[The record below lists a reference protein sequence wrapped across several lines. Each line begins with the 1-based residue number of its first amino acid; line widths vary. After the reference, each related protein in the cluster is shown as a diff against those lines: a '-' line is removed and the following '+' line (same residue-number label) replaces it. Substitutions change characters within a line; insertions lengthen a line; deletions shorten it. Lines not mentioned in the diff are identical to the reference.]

1 VISGLLLESIT
12 RRYSRVATI
21 LLMIY
26 YDESIY
32 NQVLSAVGNVEKDK
46 WSDIRTSRY
55 VMRPF
60 IPILAPAPASKDGWR
75 MSCGKR

>member
-1 VISGLLLESIT
+1 
-12 RRYSRVATI
+12 
-21 LLMIY
+21 MIY

-60 IPILAPAPASKDGWR
+60 IPILAPAPASRTDGE
-75 MSCGKR
+75 